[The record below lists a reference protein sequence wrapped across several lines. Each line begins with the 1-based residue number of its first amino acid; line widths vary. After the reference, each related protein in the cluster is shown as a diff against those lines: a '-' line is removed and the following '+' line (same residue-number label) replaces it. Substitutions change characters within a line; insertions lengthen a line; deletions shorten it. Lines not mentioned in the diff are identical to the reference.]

1 MNQTA
6 AFEEAVQTMNNLR
19 EAAKEGDEEAAALL
33 ALADAN
39 HPGFVLADISKYRP
53 ARG

>member
-6 AFEEAVQTMNNLR
+6 AFEEAVKTMANIR
-19 EAAKEGDEEAAALL
+19 EAAAEGDEEAIRLI

-39 HPGFVLADISKYRP
+39 HPSFVLADISKYRP
-53 ARG
+53 SCG